1 MAAYCIVNDVSE
13 RAFQMEHGG
22 TTTKGK
28 SADTFG
34 PVGPWLVTADEIG
47 DPQALELWTT
57 VNGERRQHGNTA
69 QDDLHRRLLVAYV
82 SRFMSLRAGD
92 LISTGTPAGV
102 GHGAEAAALPAAG
115 RRGRDGHQQAWRA
128 APSHGGGQVMLADG
142 GRRAALAVLV
152 ALGLWTGLTG
162 AVVEA
167 AEIKVLS
174 TVGMQ
179 PATVELFK
187 SFEAATGHKI
197 LVTYGLAAVLRTSV
211 LEGAPAD
218 VLVLTSAT
226 IDDLVKSGKVV
237 AATKADV
244 ARSGVGVGV
253 KAGAPKPDISTPEA
267 LKRTIVAAKS
277 IGYSREGA
285 SGVAF
290 ARAVEHL
297 GLTEQVAA
305 KYKDTGTKAGEMV
318 AAGEIELAAAQI
330 PELMAVP
337 GVDVVG
343 PLPAELQTTTV
354 FSVGLATEAKD
365 AGAGRAL
372 IEFLAGPQ
380 AAPVYKAKGL
390 GG

>member
-1 MAAYCIVNDVSE
+1 MRVDAVRRAGLAA
-13 RAFQMEHGG
+13 
-22 TTTKGK
+22 
-28 SADTFG
+28 
-34 PVGPWLVTADEIG
+34 
-47 DPQALELWTT
+47 
-57 VNGERRQHGNTA
+57 
-69 QDDLHRRLLVAYV
+69 LVAV
-82 SRFMSLRAGD
+82 
-92 LISTGTPAGV
+92 
-102 GHGAEAAALPAAG
+102 
-115 RRGRDGHQQAWRA
+115 
-128 APSHGGGQVMLADG
+128 
-142 GRRAALAVLV
+142 
-152 ALGLWTGLTG
+152 GLWTELTG
-162 AVVEA
+162 AVAEA

-197 LVTYGLAAVLRTSV
+197 VVTYGLAAVLRTSV
-211 LEGAPAD
+211 LQGAPAD
-218 VLVLTSAT
+218 VVILTSPT
-226 IDDLVKSGKVV
+226 IDDLVKGGKVV
-237 AATKADV
+237 AASKTDV
-244 ARSGVGVGV
+244 ARSGVGVAV
-253 KAGAPKPDISTPEA
+253 KAGAPKPDISTAEA

-290 ARAVEHL
+290 ARAVERL

-330 PELMAVP
+330 PELLAVP
-337 GVDVVG
+337 GADVVG
-343 PLPAELQTTTV
+343 PLPAELQTVTI
-354 FSVGLATEAKD
+354 FSVGLGTDAKD
-365 AGAGRAL
+365 TGAGRAL